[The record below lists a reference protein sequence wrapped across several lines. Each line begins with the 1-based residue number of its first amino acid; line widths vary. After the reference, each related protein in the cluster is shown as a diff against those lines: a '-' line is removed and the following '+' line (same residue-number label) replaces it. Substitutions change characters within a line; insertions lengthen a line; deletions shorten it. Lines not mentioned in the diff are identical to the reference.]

1 MRLLFF
7 PLVVILLL
15 SVCLRAQQDRYVTVI
30 VIKANLRGTPSTTGS
45 VVAEVRKDETLKLL
59 EERCS
64 WYLVQTSSYVGW
76 LHGSTIRFS
85 SAQRAGPSQSTRAVS
100 PDIPNL
106 RVPNPDSV
114 APEWL
119 ESGED
124 NGYDLVVNNYDGAL
138 LRGEPSEYPP
148 LNEPL
153 PPPIKRL
160 KKGDQLVLLN
170 RMKRRNWINVI
181 DLDSGSEGWVYVSH
195 VRIYYTRNP
204 KSTVPVFRETRVDS
218 DLEPEIIIKNDT
230 NRLLTLRIGSTVY
243 KIEGYTTRTLY
254 LTSGTYKFY
263 ASVPRAYPLMGEKHW
278 PKGVRYSWT
287 FFLQ

>member
-1 MRLLFF
+1 MRLLLF
-7 PLVVILLL
+7 PLLVALWLAVSI
-15 SVCLRAQQDRYVTVI
+15 SAQQERYVTVI
-30 VIKANLRGTPSTTGS
+30 VVKANLRGTPSTTGS

-59 EERCS
+59 EERGS

-85 SAQRAGPSQSTRAVS
+85 SAQRVGPSQSTRPVS

-106 RVPNPDSV
+106 RVPNPDSIT
-114 APEWL
+114 PEWL

-124 NGYDLVVNNYDGAL
+124 HGYDVAVNNYDGAL
-138 LRGEPSEYPP
+138 LREEPTEYGSPD
-148 LNEPL
+148 EPL
-153 PPPIKRL
+153 PPPIKKL

-170 RMKRRNWINVI
+170 RTKRRNWINVI

-195 VRIYYTRNP
+195 IRIYYTRNP
-204 KSTVPVFRETRVDS
+204 KSTVPAFQETRVDS
-218 DLEPEIIIKNDT
+218 DVEPEIVVKNDT
-230 NRLLTLRIGSTVY
+230 NRLLTLRVGTAVY

-254 LTSGTYKFY
+254 LTSGTYRFY

-287 FFLQ
+287 FFLR